1 MKGPIYMSNT
11 TRYQNH
17 PTLTIQE
24 GYGVVREIV
33 IEKNSIL
40 VGRDSDCDIVID
52 DRNVSRHHFRLS
64 GDPGNIMIEDL
75 NSANGTFVNSA
86 PIGEKKQIKHMD
98 LIQIGSVMIVFNDP
112 DNPGFENKSSDAPVK
127 LETAGY
133 TFDFLRQVVKRLE
146 ANIATVFKG
155 KPEVIRDII
164 VCLFADGHLLIEDV
178 PGVGKSIL
186 AQTLAKS
193 VQAQYR
199 RIQFTPDML
208 PSDITG
214 MNMYDEKN
222 QTFKFMPGPIFGNV
236 ILADEINRT
245 TPRTQSSLLECM
257 SESMVTIDGKGHV
270 LPKPFFVIATQNSED
285 YHGTYP
291 LPEPQLDRFMMQL
304 QIGYPKPEDELDI
317 LTSQMTSHPLSTIS
331 YVIKGTDV
339 VHCQA
344 LVRTV
349 KVSPQIKKYIIAIS
363 NATRRHPALTNGC
376 SPRASL
382 ALMHCCQSLAA
393 YYGRDYVTPKD
404 VNDLLCNVLSHR
416 IRLKLRH
423 QAEWKTVGNVLK
435 SIIESIPLENEE
447 TPK

>member
-1 MKGPIYMSNT
+1 MSKT
-11 TRYQNH
+11 SRYLNL

-24 GYGVVREIV
+24 SYGAGREIV
-33 IEKNSIL
+33 LDRSGMI
-40 VGRDSDCDIVID
+40 VGRDTDCDIFID
-52 DRNVSRHHFRLS
+52 DRNVSRHHLRIS
-64 GDPGNIMIEDL
+64 GAPGNMIVEDL
-75 NSANGTFVNSA
+75 NSANGTFINSV
-86 PIGEKKQIKHMD
+86 PIRKKQIKHLD
-98 LIQIGSVMIVFNDP
+98 VIQIGSVMMVFNDP
-112 DNPGFENKSSDAPVK
+112 DNSGFGSQVAVEEVAG
-127 LETAGY
+127 EGGY
-133 TFDFLRQVVKRLE
+133 TFEFLRQTVANLE
-146 ANIATVFKG
+146 KNIAIVFKG
-155 KPEVIRDII
+155 KPEVIRNVI

-186 AQTLAKS
+186 AQALAKS

-214 MNMYDEKN
+214 MNVYDEKN
-222 QTFKFMPGPIFGNV
+222 QTFKFLPGPIFGNV

-257 SESMVTIDGKGHV
+257 SESVVTIDGKGHV

-291 LPEPQLDRFMMQL
+291 LPEPQLDRFLMQIR
-304 QIGYPKPEDELDI
+304 IGYPKPEDELDI
-317 LTSQMTSHPLSTIS
+317 LTSQTNSHPLSSIS

-349 KVSPQIKKYIIAIS
+349 KVSEQVKNYIIRII
-363 NATRRHPALTNGC
+363 NETRVHPALTNGG

-382 ALMHCCQSLAA
+382 ALMHCAQSLAA
-393 YYGRDYVTPKD
+393 YRGRSYVTPKD
-404 VNDLLCNVLSHR
+404 VRDMLPAVLCHR
-416 IRLKLRH
+416 LRLKLRY
-423 QAEWKTVGNVLK
+423 QAEWKSVANVLNA
-435 SIIESIPLENEE
+435 IVESVKLENED
-447 TPK
+447 PSA

>member
-1 MKGPIYMSNT
+1 MSNT
-11 TRYQNH
+11 ARYQNP

-24 GYGVVREIV
+24 GYGVVREIAIRKPELV
-33 IEKNSIL
+33 I
-40 VGRDSDCDIVID
+40 GRDSDCDIVIN
-52 DRNVSRHHFRLS
+52 DRNVSRHHLRITEDS
-64 GDPGNIMIEDL
+64 GGLVVTDL
-75 NSANGTFVNSA
+75 GSANGTFVNSS
-86 PIGEKKQIKHMD
+86 PITSKHIKHMD
-98 LIQIGSVMIVFNDP
+98 LIQIGSVMIVLNDP
-112 DNPGFENKSSDAPVK
+112 DNPGLVQEPGSEEKNPAESS
-127 LETAGY
+127 GY

-146 ANIATVFKG
+146 QNSARVFKG
-155 KPEVIRDII
+155 KPEVIRDVI

-186 AQTLAKS
+186 AQALAKS
-193 VQAQYR
+193 LQAQYR

-214 MNMYDEKN
+214 MNVYDEKN
-222 QTFKFMPGPIFGNV
+222 QTFKFMPGPIFGNI

-270 LPKPFFVIATQNSED
+270 LPKPFFVIATQNSQD
-285 YHGTYP
+285 YHGT
-291 LPEPQLDRFMMQL
+291 
-304 QIGYPKPEDELDI
+304 
-317 LTSQMTSHPLSTIS
+317 LSPARAAAGPFHDADPHRLSETGGRTGDS
-331 YVIKGTDV
+331 EFPDDQSSAECDFLCHQGTDV

-349 KVSPQIKKYIIAIS
+349 RVSTQVKNYIIDIS

-393 YYGRDYVTPKD
+393 YEGRDFVTPKD
-404 VNDLLCNVLSHR
+404 VRDILCTVLSHR
-416 IRLKLRH
+416 LTLKLRH
-423 QAEWKTVGNVLK
+423 QAEWKSVDNVLR
-435 SIIESIPLENEE
+435 SIVESIKLENEE
-447 TPK
+447 VAP

>member
-1 MKGPIYMSNT
+1 MSNT
-11 TRYQNH
+11 ARYQNP

-24 GYGVVREIV
+24 GYGVVREIAIRKPELV
-33 IEKNSIL
+33 I
-40 VGRDSDCDIVID
+40 GRDSDCDIVIN
-52 DRNVSRHHFRLS
+52 DRNVSRHHLRITEDS
-64 GDPGNIMIEDL
+64 GGLVVTDL
-75 NSANGTFVNSA
+75 GSANGTFVNSS
-86 PIGEKKQIKHMD
+86 PITSKHIKHMD
-98 LIQIGSVMIVFNDP
+98 LIQIGSVMIVLNDP
-112 DNPGFENKSSDAPVK
+112 DNPGLVQEPGSEEKNPAESS
-127 LETAGY
+127 GY

-146 ANIATVFKG
+146 QNIARVFKG
-155 KPEVIRDII
+155 KPEVIRDVI

-186 AQTLAKS
+186 AQALAKS

-214 MNMYDEKN
+214 MNVYDEKN
-222 QTFKFMPGPIFGNV
+222 QTFKFLPGPIFGNV

-257 SESMVTIDGKGHV
+257 SESVVTIDGKGHV

-291 LPEPQLDRFMMQL
+291 LPEPQLDRFMMQIR
-304 QIGYPKPEDELDI
+304 IGYPKPEDERDI
-317 LTSQMTSHPLSTIS
+317 LTSQTSSHPLSSIS

-349 KVSPQIKKYIIAIS
+349 RVSEQVKDYIIRIV
-363 NATRRHPALTNGC
+363 NETRSHPALTNGC

-382 ALMHCCQSLAA
+382 ALMHCAQSLAA
-393 YYGRDYVTPKD
+393 YRGRGFVTPKD
-404 VNDLLCNVLSHR
+404 IRDILPAVFCHR
-416 IRLKLRH
+416 LRLKLRY
-423 QAEWKTVGNVLK
+423 QAEWKSVANVLN
-435 SIIESIPLENEE
+435 SIVEAIPLENEE
-447 TPK
+447 TPG

>member
-1 MKGPIYMSNT
+1 MSNT
-11 TRYQNH
+11 ARYQNP

-24 GYGVVREIV
+24 GYGVVREIAIDKPDLV
-33 IEKNSIL
+33 I
-40 VGRDSDCDIVID
+40 GRDPDCDIVIK
-52 DRNVSRHHFRLS
+52 DRNVSRHHLRITENA
-64 GDPGNIMIEDL
+64 GEITITDL
-75 NSANGTFVNSA
+75 GSANGTFVNSS
-86 PIGEKKQIKHMD
+86 PITTKQIKHMD

-112 DNPGFENKSSDAPVK
+112 DNPGIEQSAAGSQESGQVDN
-127 LETAGY
+127 TGY

-146 ANIATVFKG
+146 QNIAHVFKG
-155 KPEVIRDII
+155 KPEVIRDVI

-193 VQAQYR
+193 LQAQYR

-214 MNMYDEKN
+214 MNVYDEKN

-236 ILADEINRT
+236 ILADESNRT

-270 LPKPFFVIATQNSED
+270 LPKPFFVIATQNSQD

-291 LPEPQLDRFMMQL
+291 LPEPQLDRFMMQIR
-304 QIGYPKPEDELDI
+304 IGYPKPEDELEI
-317 LTSQMTSHPLSTIS
+317 LNSQMASHPLSAIS

-349 KVSPQIKKYIIAIS
+349 KVSTQVKNYIIAIS

-393 YYGRDYVTPKD
+393 YYGRDFVTPKD
-404 VNDLLCNVLSHR
+404 VRDILCTVLSHR
-416 IRLKLRH
+416 LTLKLRH
-423 QAEWKTVGNVLK
+423 QAEWKSVDNVLN
-435 SIIESIPLENEE
+435 SIVESIKLENEE
-447 TPK
+447 VAK